1 MRGGR
6 LALALRAA
14 AFVVPMVLVGPARG
28 QLAASIS
35 AETDDQY
42 RGVSLSGHKPDVSL
56 NLSYDDPRGVYAAVS
71 AVVSETPSGGVEMLG
86 YLASVG
92 YSARLNTRLAW
103 DAGLTDA
110 HLVQDYSTHGFH
122 YRRTVDDPQAYVG
135 LITKHVSARVYY
147 SPDYFNQGQRVLY
160 GEIDAAVRPAR
171 RWRLFGHAGAAT
183 PLGGGGAWPGARR
196 ETYDLRAGAAAERD
210 HWEARL
216 YWTTALPYAEYPP
229 RNPQNS
235 NALVL
240 GASWF
245 F

>member
-14 AFVVPMVLVGPARG
+14 AFVLPMFLVGPARA

-35 AETDDQY
+35 AETDDRY
-42 RGVSLSGHKPDVSL
+42 RGVSLSGQKPDVSL
-56 NLSYDDPRGVYAAVS
+56 SLSYDHASGVYAAVS
-71 AVVSETPSGGVEMLG
+71 AVVSETPRGGAEMLG

-110 HLVQDYSTHGFH
+110 HLVQESSAYGWRS
-122 YRRTVDDPQAYVG
+122 RRTVDDPQAYIG
-135 LITKHVSARVYY
+135 LITDHVSARVYY
-147 SPDYFNQGQRVLY
+147 SPDYFNEGLRVLY
-160 GEIDAAVRPAR
+160 GEVDAAVRPVKH
-171 RWRLFGHAGAAT
+171 WRLFGHVGAAT
-183 PLGGGGAWPGARR
+183 PLGGGAWPGARR
-196 ETYDLRAGAAAERD
+196 ETYDLSAGAAAERD
-210 HWEARL
+210 HWETRLFWTSAR
-216 YWTTALPYAEYPP
+216 PYAEYPP
-229 RNPQNS
+229 GNNQRP

-240 GASWF
+240 GATWF